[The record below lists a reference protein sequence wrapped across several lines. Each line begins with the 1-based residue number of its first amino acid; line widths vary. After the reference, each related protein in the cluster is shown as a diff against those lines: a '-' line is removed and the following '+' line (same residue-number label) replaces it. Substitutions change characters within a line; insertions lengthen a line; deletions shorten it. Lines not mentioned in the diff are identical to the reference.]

1 MTKTFIGL
9 AAVTT
14 ALLAAPAFAA
24 TLDADG
30 DGLVTL
36 EEMTAAMPEISEET
50 FMLIDANADGTVD
63 AEELAAAEQAG
74 TIPPQDS

>member
-1 MTKTFIGL
+1 MTKTYLGL
-9 AAVTT
+9 AAATV
-14 ALLAAPAFAA
+14 ALMATPALAA

-30 DGLVTL
+30 DGLVTF

-50 FMLIDANADGTVD
+50 FMLIDANADGAVD
-63 AEELAAAEQAG
+63 AEELATAEQAG